1 MSKISS
7 MVYQPNNKEQV
18 KLNIGTKVLTQEK
31 GFGIIKTKF
40 RARIKIFTVKLLKSK
55 DSQKKMNLYW
65 LILKESRGT

>member
-40 RARIKIFTVKLLKSK
+40 RARIKL
-55 DSQKKMNLYW
+55 
-65 LILKESRGT
+65 